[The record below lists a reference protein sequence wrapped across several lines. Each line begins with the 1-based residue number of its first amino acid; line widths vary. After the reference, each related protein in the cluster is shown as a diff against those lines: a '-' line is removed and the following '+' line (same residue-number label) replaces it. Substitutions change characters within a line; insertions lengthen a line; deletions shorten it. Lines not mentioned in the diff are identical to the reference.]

1 VSPEEYQAEL
11 VAALAAASEDESRG
25 RPQTCLQIRNNL
37 VADYSINYFHVKEGN
52 FPINASLQRIGED
65 YLLSI
70 WGGKAHIGAVAM
82 AQPRPS
88 LARAD
93 LISATASVFCYLG
106 HKEDEL
112 VKRISEKA
120 AAALGT
126 KVVVTAGIHWDNIS
140 SGEIDQI
147 VRNVDALIEL
157 ILSADVN
164 EQCANDPTRPNHAP
178 GS

>member
-1 VSPEEYQAEL
+1 V
-11 VAALAAASEDESRG
+11 
-25 RPQTCLQIRNNL
+25 T
-37 VADYSINYFHVKEGN
+37 DYAISHFHVKEGD
-52 FPINASLQRIGED
+52 FPIDASLQRIGED

-88 LARAD
+88 LALAD
-93 LISATASVFCYLG
+93 RISATASVFCYVG

-112 VKRISEKA
+112 VKRISEKM

-126 KVVVTAGIHWDNIS
+126 KVVVAAGLHWDNIS

-147 VRNVDALIEL
+147 VRNVDALVER
-157 ILSADVN
+157 ILSAEVN
-164 EQCANDPTRPNHAP
+164 ERCADDPTRPNH
-178 GS
+178 